1 MNEDGTTMSFRKR
14 WKSFWRRIFQRR
26 HQPKNSKIWR
36 GDYPSWKAAEAS
48 SRGYDAEVIL
58 EKCRTAGMKVKRG
71 EAAYERDSVLF
82 DQVQY
87 SWGLL
92 TGLQLG
98 AARNAGR
105 LSVMD
110 FGGSLGSTYFQN
122 LRFLERLPRFEWNI
136 VEQAQFVRVGQ
147 ADFQDEALR
156 FHHSIDD
163 CVKARRPNVAVLS
176 SSLQYLPDPH
186 AVLEE
191 IIGHDFDVVILDRT
205 PFIATE
211 RDLLTVQTVPA
222 SIYQASYPAWF
233 FSRKGLE
240 RHFEA
245 GYDLLARTPS
255 WCTSPAFINSAHL
268 ASWEGVIFVKKT
280 PPSR

>member
-1 MNEDGTTMSFRKR
+1 MNENSIVVRFRKR
-14 WKSFWRRIFQRR
+14 WKSFWRLIFRSR
-26 HQPKNSKIWR
+26 HQPKNSKIWC
-36 GDYPSWKAAEAS
+36 GDYSSWQAAEAS
-48 SRGYDAEVIL
+48 SHGYDSEDIL
-58 EKCRTAGMKVKRG
+58 EKCRTAGMKVKMG
-71 EAAYERDSVLF
+71 EVAYERDSVLF

-92 TGLQLG
+92 AGLQLG

-122 LRFLERLPRFEWNI
+122 RRFLERLPRFEWNI

-156 FHHSIDD
+156 FHHSIDA
-163 CVKARRPNVAVLS
+163 CVKAQRPNVAVFS
-176 SSLQYLPDPH
+176 GSLQYLPDPH
-186 AVLEE
+186 ATLEE
-191 IIGHDFDVVILDRT
+191 IIGHDFDVVIFDRT
-205 PFIATE
+205 PFISAE

-222 SIYQASYPAWF
+222 SIYLASYPSWF

-240 RHFEA
+240 RHFETK
-245 GYDLLARTPS
+245 YDLLTRTPS
-255 WCTSPAFINSAHL
+255 WCTSPAFINSTHL
-268 ASWEGVIFVKKT
+268 ACWEGVIFVKKT
-280 PPSR
+280 PPNA

>member
-1 MNEDGTTMSFRKR
+1 
-14 WKSFWRRIFQRR
+14 
-26 HQPKNSKIWR
+26 
-36 GDYPSWKAAEAS
+36 
-48 SRGYDAEVIL
+48 
-58 EKCRTAGMKVKRG
+58 MKVKMG

-92 TGLQLG
+92 AGLQLG

-122 LRFLERLPRFEWNI
+122 RRFLELLPRFEWNI

-156 FHHSIDD
+156 FHHSIDA
-163 CVKARRPNVAVLS
+163 CVKAQLPNVAVFS

-186 AVLEE
+186 SILEE
-191 IIGHDFDVVILDRT
+191 IIGHDFDVVIFDRT
-205 PFIATE
+205 PFISAE

-222 SIYQASYPAWF
+222 SIYPASYPSWF

-245 GYDLLARTPS
+245 KYDLLALTPS
-255 WCTSPAFINSAHL
+255 WCTSPAFINSTHL
-268 ASWEGVIFVKKT
+268 ACWEGVIFVKKT
-280 PPSR
+280 PTNA

>member
-1 MNEDGTTMSFRKR
+1 MNEDGNTMSFRKR

-26 HQPKNSKIWR
+26 HQPRNSKIWR

-48 SRGYDAEVIL
+48 SHGYDAEVIL

-92 TGLQLG
+92 AGLQLG
-98 AARNAGR
+98 AARSAGC

-186 AVLEE
+186 AILEE

-205 PFIATE
+205 PFIASE

-222 SIYQASYPAWF
+222 SIYQASYPAGSFREKASSAILRPDMICLRGRHHGALPRRSLTPHIWPAGKGS
-233 FSRKGLE
+233 FS
-240 RHFEA
+240 
-245 GYDLLARTPS
+245 
-255 WCTSPAFINSAHL
+255 
-268 ASWEGVIFVKKT
+268 
-280 PPSR
+280 

>member
-48 SRGYDAEVIL
+48 SRGYDAEDIL

-136 VEQAQFVRVGQ
+136 VEQAKFVRVGQ

-176 SSLQYLPDPH
+176 GSLQYLPDPH

-191 IIGHDFDVVILDRT
+191 IIGHDFDVVIFDRT
-205 PFIATE
+205 PFISAE

-222 SIYQASYPAWF
+222 SIYLASYPSWF

-240 RHFEA
+240 RHFETK
-245 GYDLLARTPS
+245 YDLLTRTPS
-255 WCTSPAFINSAHL
+255 WCTSPAFINSTHL
-268 ASWEGVIFVKKT
+268 ACWEGVIFVKKT
-280 PPSR
+280 PPNA